1 MVQWLEWLWAKHND
15 LGSFPLLSIVLSLF
29 GCKGGWEKPKEPVDL
44 KLFCVAKLRLKLK
57 MTLAVHLG
65 VKTGLNRDSL
75 GNKIIKNPKNLSDVY
90 TP

>member
-1 MVQWLEWLWAKHND
+1 MKEKVITKSKDPWFSAEHND
-15 LGSFPLLSIVLSLF
+15 LGSFSTHF

-75 GNKIIKNPKNLSDVY
+75 DCNNSVYVSDGSC
-90 TP
+90 